1 MNMPAPRALISSNVL
16 PLLSSLADY
25 KILSALPLASAIF
38 DRSGHCTYLNP
49 AGQLLIGQ
57 SGICPEQT
65 PFYQLKGIKGKT
77 SEPYPPEQLPFVQAL
92 QEGTTVTKRDVVFFR
107 QALPIVLEM
116 QAIPLISR
124 KSRESMIIV
133 LLKEITDPEQDVQT
147 LAKTEYF
154 YRRLAENMPGSFQ
167 YVMHPDR
174 QGHLTYVSPSFDKF
188 YSIESSWLLADPD
201 NFWKIV
207 APDQVQTMQDE
218 ILRSYETLTPWVH
231 QGILVTPRGQQHFQC
246 YATPE
251 KQTNGNVIWHGFI
264 VDITDHKNADIE
276 RQSSESQLKYLSKSF
291 VGVPFRYVLNED
303 GHYGFADIDEQIEQI
318 YGVERQLLINNPEA
332 LESIAHPDDRH
343 ALQAV
348 INQTLANPESF
359 NLEYRIITPQGTIK
373 WTKVVAQHEQ
383 QLNGQHVWYGMILD
397 ITERKQVEK
406 ILADYNES
414 LEKEVH
420 ERTLELELEVQ
431 ERKRAEEKARRAEA
445 ALRQANVKL
454 ELLATLDGLT
464 QIANRRRFDE
474 FLNQTWRLMMRDG
487 QKMSVILCDVDYFK
501 RYNDTY
507 GHQAGDACLQQI
519 ADVLQKTANR
529 AGDLVARYG
538 GEEFAI
544 ILGSTDELGARSLCY
559 NIRWAIAELNIPH
572 SASDVNSHVTLSIGI
587 CTMVPSLQVLP
598 ESLVAMA
605 DKALYKAKH
614 LGRNRVV
621 HSSDYIVD

>member
-1 MNMPAPRALISSNVL
+1 MNMPAPRGLVSSNVL
-16 PLLSSLADY
+16 PLLSSVADY
-25 KILSALPLASAIF
+25 KILSVLPLAYAVF
-38 DRSGHCTYLNP
+38 DRSGRCTYLNP
-49 AGQLLIGQ
+49 VGQFLIGQ
-57 SGICPEQT
+57 PGIFPKQT
-65 PFYQLKGIKGKT
+65 PLYQKKGEALEFYPQ
-77 SEPYPPEQLPFVQAL
+77 EQLPFVRAL
-92 QEGTTVTKRDVVFFR
+92 QERKTVTTRDVLFFR
-107 QALPIVLEM
+107 NASPIVLEM

-124 KSRESMIIV
+124 KSKQSIAIV
-133 LLKEITDPEQDVQT
+133 LLTEITGPEPDVQKT
-147 LAKTEYF
+147 LAETEYF
-154 YRRLAENMPGSFQ
+154 YRRLAESMPGSFQ
-167 YVMHPDR
+167 YVMPPDR
-174 QGHLTYVSPSFDKF
+174 QGHLTYVSPNFDKL

-201 NFWKIV
+201 NLWKIV
-207 APDQVQTMQDE
+207 APDTVQVMQDE
-218 ILRSYETLTPWVH
+218 LLRSYKTLTPWVH
-231 QGILVTPRGQQHFQC
+231 QGILLTPRGQQHFQC

-251 KQTNGNVIWHGFI
+251 KLANGDVIWHGFI
-264 VDITDHKNADIE
+264 FDITDQKKAE
-276 RQSSESQLKYLSKSF
+276 TEQPSSESQLQYLSKSF

-303 GHYGFADIDEQIEQI
+303 GRYGFTEIDEQIEQI
-318 YGVERQLLINNPEA
+318 YGIDRQLLINNPEA
-332 LESIAHPDDRH
+332 LETIAHPDDRH

-348 INQTLANPESF
+348 ITQTLANPESF

-373 WTKVVAQHEQ
+373 WTKVVAQHEP

-414 LEKEVH
+414 LEKEVY

-464 QIANRRRFDE
+464 QISNRRRFDE

-507 GHQAGDACLQQI
+507 GHQAGDACLQKI

-544 ILGSTDELGARSLCY
+544 ILGSTDALGARSLCY

-587 CTMVPSLQVLP
+587 CTMIPSLQVLP

-614 LGRNRVV
+614 QGRNRVV
-621 HSSDYIVD
+621 HSSDLIVN